1 MGNLEGLGIGVPGF
15 EEWEKDFDLDKWR
28 EENPED
34 AAMIDKMFKE
44 PEDGWLGDIDLT
56 MPKLEDLNLD
66 LGGGARGDHLEL

>member
-66 LGGGARGDHLEL
+66 LGGGASGGHLEL

>member
-34 AAMIDKMFKE
+34 AAMIDKMFE
-44 PEDGWLGDIDLT
+44 APEGGWLGDIDLT

-66 LGGGARGDHLEL
+66 LGGGATNE